1 MAFAMKTRPAASSSP
16 EMPGRAASAR
26 AMSPAR
32 VIPWLL
38 AALVALVFG
47 RSVSFDFTSYDD
59 PTYVTSNPHIADGLT
74 LHSIQW
80 ALGSGYAG
88 NWHPVTWISHMLD
101 IELFGLSP
109 WGHHLSNVLLHG
121 IVVLLLFHI
130 LHRQTKRPWLSFIAT
145 ALFAI
150 HPLRAESVAW
160 VAERKDVLSAC
171 FALASVLLYCLYTGP
186 KGGRVRYVAS
196 LLFFA
201 LAIASKPMFVTLPV
215 LLILVDY
222 WPLRRTSALSRPD
235 RASRSNEGVGISW
248 IIARAWEKAPFFVLS
263 ALCAWITIRVQA
275 GGGTMQ
281 AASTIPLLSRA
292 TNALVSYAWYLWKML
307 VPDDLT
313 PLYLHPDVPGGKPW
327 ASWQILLAASMLVVI
342 TIAVWKTRRRGYPV
356 FGWLWYL
363 VALLPVIGIIQVG
376 GQAAADRYTYA
387 PMIGICV
394 AVVWALAD
402 AISWASA
409 RFHGLSLPRLIAPVA
424 CLSILVYGTLAWAQV
439 GRWRD
444 SETLYRHGLAVDP
457 DNMLFHNNLG
467 LILRARGDLAEAAR
481 HFEEALRIHPLYRQA
496 MESLADIAAE
506 QGRRDEAERYLRQA
520 LALRPGD
527 GSGEQVDSGRI
538 RILLELADLLAN
550 DHPEVAAGYYREAA
564 RLQPGLARVEIE
576 QARSMARSGKLEEAR
591 AHFERA
597 TRIDPTNVDAAH
609 ELGTLLAESGD
620 FEGSARALE
629 RVVEL
634 DRKKPEAR
642 NDLGYVLLRA
652 GKSHEAVVHL
662 EAALELRPGW
672 TLPAQTL
679 AWILSTDPDP
689 GLRDPS
695 RAIDLMAQAL
705 STNPN
710 DTGLLGTLAAA
721 QAASGDVEAALR
733 TVRQAIRISIET
745 NDSQTERLRQQE
757 AIYLSQLGASTP

>member
-1 MAFAMKTRPAASSSP
+1 M
-16 EMPGRAASAR
+16 
-26 AMSPAR
+26 
-32 VIPWLL
+32 
-38 AALVALVFG
+38 VALVFG
-47 RSVSFDFTSYDD
+47 RSLGFQFTSYDD

-74 LHSIQW
+74 LRSLQW

-109 WGHHLSNVLLHG
+109 WGHHLTNVLLHG
-121 IVVLLLFHI
+121 IAVLLLFHI
-130 LHRQTKRPWLSFIAT
+130 LHRQTKRLWLSFIAT

-171 FALASVLLYCLYTGP
+171 FALASVLLYCLYTES
-186 KGGRVRYVAS
+186 KDDRRVRYGAS
-196 LLFFA
+196 LFFFA
-201 LAIASKPMFVTLPV
+201 LAIASKPMFVTLPA
-215 LLILVDY
+215 LLILFDY
-222 WPLRRTSALSRPD
+222 WPLQRKSTSKPDRKEPSEKKPPPAPQTEARTSRSPSGRKHLAR
-235 RASRSNEGVGISW
+235 RSNVEVSW
-248 IIARAWEKAPFFVLS
+248 VLARAWEKAPFFGIS
-263 ALCAWITIRVQA
+263 ALCAWITVLVQS

-281 AASTIPLLSRA
+281 AAATIPLLSRA

-313 PLYLHPDVPGGKPW
+313 PLYLHPAVPGGKPW
-327 ASWQILLAASMLVVI
+327 AFWQILLATITLIAI
-342 TIAVWKTRRRGYPV
+342 TITVWRTRRRGYPV

-363 VALLPVIGIIQVG
+363 IALLPVIGIIQVG
-376 GQAAADRYTYA
+376 GQAAADRYTYS

-402 AISWASA
+402 VISWASA
-409 RFHGLSLPRLIAPVA
+409 RSHGLTVRRAIAPIA
-424 CLSILVYGTLAWAQV
+424 CVSILVYGTLAWAQV

-467 LILRARGDLAEAAR
+467 LILRARGDLTDAAR

-496 MESLADIAAE
+496 MESLADIATD
-506 QGRRDEAERYLRQA
+506 QGRHDDAERYLRQA
-520 LALRPGD
+520 LALRPGE
-527 GSGEQVDSGRI
+527 GSGEQVDLGRV

-550 DHPEVAAGYYREAA
+550 ERPEEAAGHYREAA
-564 RLQPGLARVEIE
+564 RLQPGLARFELE
-576 QARSMARSGKLEEAR
+576 QARSLARAGKVEEAR

-597 TRIDPTNVDAAH
+597 SSLDPTDVDAAH
-609 ELGTLLAESGD
+609 ELGTLLAASGD
-620 FEGSARALE
+620 FEESARALE
-629 RVVEL
+629 RVVAI
-634 DRKKPEAR
+634 DPKKPEAR

-652 GKSHEAVVHL
+652 GRSREAIAHL

-679 AWILSTDPDP
+679 AWIVSTDPDP
-689 GLRDPS
+689 GLRNPS
-695 RAIDLMAQAL
+695 RAINLMEQAL
-705 STNPN
+705 RTNAN

-757 AIYLSQLGASTP
+757 ALYLSKLGVTEP